1 MDPFSGWFAF
11 SLFAAE
17 RLAACACALH
27 AVYRKRR
34 NPTSAASWM
43 VVCVFIPVLG
53 SFAYVTL
60 GAERVQRRVLRR
72 RRARAEQRSA
82 EQAALV
88 PAMPAEAV
96 AENALAVR
104 AGLAGLGGNPFLSG
118 NSLCLHV
125 DGDEAYP
132 AMLQAINAAQRSVVM
147 ASYIFDS
154 RRCTGSGADPMGLA
168 FLEALTSAARRGVRV
183 RMLYDAVGSS
193 GTRSRFFE
201 PLRAAGG
208 RVQEFFPRLQAWRLN
223 FRDHR
228 KMLLVDDRTG
238 FVSSLNIGARHLRNG
253 PCFSSHDLCVE
264 IGGPVL
270 EQLRLAYEREWLFA
284 TDEEAEQEVV
294 ALPPN
299 AGTHAVQVLEGGPF
313 HTDPVF
319 LTSLVSAI
327 HHSRNE
333 ILLCTPYFI
342 PDATLRMALRTAV
355 NRGVR
360 LTLLVPERCDSPLVN
375 KARMTE
381 LRPLA
386 RELGVT
392 VLIVPGPMQH
402 IKAAILDGEVALLG
416 SSNLDNRSLF
426 LNFELDIAVASRDFA
441 QQLRKTLEVDLARAR
456 ELPTTRAPLLTLFM
470 ERVAALFAPL
480 L

>member
-1 MDPFSGWFAF
+1 MNPFADWPAFA
-11 SLFAAE
+11 LFAAE

-34 NPTSAASWM
+34 NPTSAASWV

-53 SFAYVTL
+53 SFGYVTL

-82 EQAALV
+82 EWAALGLTL
-88 PAMPAEAV
+88 PAEAT
-96 AENALAVR
+96 AEHALAVR
-104 AGLAGLGGNPFLSG
+104 AGLAGLGGNPFVSG
-118 NSLCLHV
+118 NSLRLHV

-132 AMLQAINAAQRSVVM
+132 AMLQAIRGAQRSVVL

-154 RRCTGSGADPMGLA
+154 KGADSVGVD
-168 FLEALTSAARRGVRV
+168 FLEALTHAARRGVRV
-183 RMLYDAVGSS
+183 RVLYDAVGS
-193 GTRSRFFE
+193 GATRARFFE
-201 PLRAAGG
+201 PLRAAGA

-228 KMLLVDDRTG
+228 KILLVDDRIG
-238 FVSSLNIGARHLRNG
+238 FVSSLNIGARHLRKG
-253 PCFSSHDLCVE
+253 PCFSSHDFSVE
-264 IGGPVL
+264 IAGPVL

-294 ALPPN
+294 ALPP
-299 AGTHAVQVLEGGPF
+299 ASGPHAVQVLEGGPF

-327 HHSRNE
+327 HHSRSD
-333 ILLCTPYFI
+333 IMLCTPYFI

-355 NRGVR
+355 SRGVK
-360 LTLLVPERCDSPLVN
+360 LTLLVPERCDSMLVDR
-375 KARMTE
+375 ARMNE

-386 RELGVT
+386 REAQVR
-392 VLIVPGPMQH
+392 VLLVPGPMQH
-402 IKAAILDGEVALLG
+402 TKVAILDGEVALLG

-426 LNFELDIAVASRDFA
+426 LNFELDIAVASREFA
-441 QQLRKTLEVDLARAR
+441 QQLHSMLAPDVARAHA
-456 ELPTTRAPLLTLFM
+456 LPTTRAPLLTLFA
-470 ERVAALFAPL
+470 ERAAALFAPL